1 MLWEILRIVGIIGLL
16 PPLHRDKKS
25 LIIFEFAQ
33 HWNTSAPYRDFIES
47 ATFGGIKTLLLE
59 IEIRIM
65 NLVLRKKE
73 DKYNA
78 GIKFDTI

>member
-1 MLWEILRIVGIIGLL
+1 MGDIVNCGNNRLITSLTPGQ
-16 PPLHRDKKS
+16 KS

-33 HWNTSAPYRDFIES
+33 LWNTSAPYRDFIES

>member
-1 MLWEILRIVGIIGLL
+1 MGDIVNCGNNRLITSLTPGQ
-16 PPLHRDKKS
+16 KS

-33 HWNTSAPYRDFIES
+33 YWNTSAPYRDFIES

>member
-1 MLWEILRIVGIIGLL
+1 MGDIVNCGNNRLITSLTPGQ
-16 PPLHRDKKS
+16 KS
-25 LIIFEFAQ
+25 LIIFELAQ